1 MMDKTHKKDEIIL
14 SILEFLERNGYK
26 QSFERLQQ
34 KINIKYPEQNNKIIE
49 NLIISNKIPE
59 LITYITNN
67 TFITN
72 EEKLDYIKLLKIKY
86 YIKLVSKNCI
96 NHVEQKDSLDYLRTK
111 ITPLLN
117 QDLKSNELLNSLTYI
132 LFIKDQFILEQYIKN
147 FLLSYAD
154 NDFIINKICKKN
166 ITPLEQ
172 IYNNYNQTIHNA
184 NLCFDDYLVLDINYN
199 CLPPFKPSE
208 VWFIEIS
215 KNKNYICAGFSNAN
229 ISIFKIHKENKNNKD
244 EITITLD
251 ITFSGNE
258 ENKRDEITAIN
269 FSNDEKYIL
278 VGLSNFKLIIF
289 DITNG
294 QKIKEYKDIHT
305 NKITSIIPFPNS
317 NNNNKYIISSIDKK
331 INILDISNI
340 TKDINNNNE
349 INELGKF
356 CRIRQICFSELLNYL
371 IIVSASNTQI
381 TIYNIINKKIEFK
394 IITSE
399 VSQNVYIN
407 TSKTDKG
414 KYLIYSTST
423 IGKQSRII
431 LYNLTTKLIE
441 EKFYGFF
448 QKYMIIKCCFC
459 GIGDKYIL
467 SGSEDYTIYI
477 WERGYS
483 SMPKYKFQGHFGIV
497 NTVDMWGNDFIISG
511 SDDKSIKIWY
521 SKNENL
527 SIKYEKNKENKYVQ
541 KENKIDKEFLDAM
554 NDENSGMEV
563 EEFYYRDEQMNEF
576 EAEED
581 EEDEI

>member
-1 MMDKTHKKDEIIL
+1 MDKTHKKDEIIL

-26 QSFERLQQ
+26 QSFEQLQQ

-96 NHVEQKDSLDYLRTK
+96 NHAEQKDSLDYLRTK

-349 INELGKF
+349 IYELGKF

-399 VSQNVYIN
+399 GSQNVYIN

-414 KYLIYSTST
+414 KYLIYSIST